1 MNFLILLA
9 VFGAVAYRMVP
20 PADRIKYFGSAI
32 ALVGEVK
39 TVFTVRRPQYE
50 AFKSA
55 LRARTPHVILA
66 PAFVA
71 LNAAFYAAMVSG
83 PGAMSDPAT
92 LVSYGASLGTRTTN
106 GEWWRLLTAIFL
118 PAGLMHLACIAA
130 VLMHAGA
137 ALERLVGRW
146 AFAAVYLAS
155 GVFAGLVN
163 ISSRPVDVTLSGSGA
178 LFGLYGLLVAALAW
192 QKVVPA
198 KAADGQAAPSTA
210 QIPFI
215 AIKRL
220 GGVGILFGLYTAV
233 SGSLTSAELAGFG
246 VGLMYGL
253 VVGWRVTDRLPATR
267 LVGAT
272 AAGVLVAAVASAMP
286 LRNIADVKPEI
297 TRVVAAEE
305 RTAARYRAAFEA
317 FKKGKINAEALA
329 QVAERS
335 NVTELQTVDA
345 RLSALR
351 NVPAEHQGIV
361 ADAREYLTLRTKS
374 WRARAE
380 VIRRTSPD
388 PRRGQQNADADARL
402 QAETKF
408 RADMMARGNA
418 EGFERASLQAF
429 QRVSEWKQ

>member
-1 MNFLILLA
+1 VNFLILLA
-9 VFGAVAYRMVP
+9 VFGAVAYRLVS
-20 PADRIKYFGSAI
+20 PADRIKYLGSAI

-39 TVFTVRRPQYE
+39 TAFTVRRPQYE

-92 LVSYGASLGTRTTN
+92 LVSYGASVGTRTTN

-246 VGLMYGL
+246 VGLIYGL